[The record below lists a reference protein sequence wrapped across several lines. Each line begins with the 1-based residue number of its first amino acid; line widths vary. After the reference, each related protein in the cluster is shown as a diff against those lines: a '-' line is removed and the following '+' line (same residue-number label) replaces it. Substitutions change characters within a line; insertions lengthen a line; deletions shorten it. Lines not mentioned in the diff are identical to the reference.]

1 MVDIEKNLNDLA
13 SEDDSKY
20 TDEEWNQKLIDVS
33 EKTNLSVEEVLE
45 KISDINEQNKFFEED
60 AEKEYWENNSEV

>member
-1 MVDIEKNLNDLA
+1 MTDIEKILNDLA

-60 AEKEYWENNSEV
+60 AEKEYWENNSEA

>member
-1 MVDIEKNLNDLA
+1 MTDIEKILNDLA

>member
-1 MVDIEKNLNDLA
+1 MVDIEKILNDLA